1 MPLSLDPGTIAFLV
15 LAVIAIAGAVGLVA
29 SRNPVYSIL
38 LLVLNMFAIGGLYL
52 TLQAEFLAVIQIIV
66 YAGAIMVLFL
76 FVVML
81 LNLNESSAEE
91 FKYDWRRGA
100 AFVLGLAF
108 LAELLYAFTDAD
120 KLLGPSPAF
129 SVGKVEPVGLQL
141 MTTYLF
147 PFEMISVILLAA
159 LLGAIVIAK
168 KHK

>member
-1 MPLSLDPGTIAFLV
+1 MALDFGTVTFIV
-15 LAVIAIAGAVGLVA
+15 LAIIAIAGAVGLIT
-29 SRNPVYSIL
+29 SRNPIYSIL

-81 LNLNESSAEE
+81 LNLNETTSEE

-100 AFVLGLAF
+100 AFVLALGF
-108 LAELLYAFTDAD
+108 FAELLFVFTDAGQ
-120 KLLGPSPAF
+120 LLGPSANF
-129 SVGKVEPVGLQL
+129 RLGKVEPVGMQL